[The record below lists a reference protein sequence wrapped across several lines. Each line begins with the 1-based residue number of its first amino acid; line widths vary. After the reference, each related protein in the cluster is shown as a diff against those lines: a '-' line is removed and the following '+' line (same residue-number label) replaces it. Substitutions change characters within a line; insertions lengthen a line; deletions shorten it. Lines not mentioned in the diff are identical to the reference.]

1 MVKLAQDCTESGWSR
16 REKRRNGGPPSLLAL
31 GGTTIQACLFTKSRP
46 GNCLTMSKGISER
59 EQSFFFFSFR
69 FFFFRSVG
77 IGGIL
82 GCATRKKH
90 SIFLSCHVWTAIKTK
105 ASDWLC
111 VQCLCKHYNGYK
123 TSDKRRPDANKITHS
138 LDQLYDSITTAIL
151 VLCAL

>member
-1 MVKLAQDCTESGWSR
+1 MGAPPRYLRLEGPQYRPASSQRVGLATASPWA
-16 REKRRNGGPPSLLAL
+16 REFLKG
-31 GGTTIQACLFTKSRP
+31 
-46 GNCLTMSKGISER
+46 SKAF
-59 EQSFFFFSFR
+59 FFFFSS

-151 VLCAL
+151 VLCALWNQYRNAISWLAVACRD